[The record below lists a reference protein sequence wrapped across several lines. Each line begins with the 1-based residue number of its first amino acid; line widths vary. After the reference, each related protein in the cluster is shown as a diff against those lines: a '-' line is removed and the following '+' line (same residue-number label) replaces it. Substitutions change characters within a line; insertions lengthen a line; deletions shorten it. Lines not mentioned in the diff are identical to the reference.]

1 MKYYYSWKKTRNRT
15 SVMDRKE
22 QIKKNEG
29 SENGSENGSNE
40 DSDNEDKV
48 RLIFSFFVYAFFIS

>member
-1 MKYYYSWKKTRNRT
+1 
-15 SVMDRKE
+15 MDRKE

-40 DSDNEDKV
+40 DSDNEEKV
-48 RLIFSFFVYAFFIS
+48 CEFFLFSSKKHEKRKKKRFVFCLFVFL